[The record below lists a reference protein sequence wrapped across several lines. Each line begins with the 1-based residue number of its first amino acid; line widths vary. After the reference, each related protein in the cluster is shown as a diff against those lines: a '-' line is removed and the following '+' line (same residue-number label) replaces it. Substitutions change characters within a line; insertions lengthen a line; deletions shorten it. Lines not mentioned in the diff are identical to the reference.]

1 MATLPSKSGA
11 VTLLDWGK
19 SIDPDGKTAQVIELL
34 KQSNEVLLDMQWIEG
49 NLPTGHRTAIRTGL
63 PATIWRK
70 LYQGVPASKSLRATI
85 EDSVGMLET
94 RAEVDVD
101 LAKLNGNTLDFRL
114 SEAQAFMES
123 MNQDMTQAIFYGDA
137 SVNPERFNGLAVR
150 YNTIN
155 TSTSEIARNVI
166 SAGGSG
172 NCTSVWLVVWGQNT
186 VHGIFPKGS
195 KAGIDHSDLGE
206 IDAFDANNN
215 RYRAYADRW
224 QWKCGL
230 TVKDWRYV
238 VRIANISVSDL
249 LALTGTQ
256 AITASTFLPKLM
268 VRAMTRIPFT
278 GMGRAVFYC
287 SRTVK
292 GALVVGA
299 MDRNQNVLSLQAGAQ
314 EYGKIT
320 PGFASGDVTLTMQ
333 GVPIRTVDRL
343 LETETALT

>member
-1 MATLPSKSGA
+1 MATLATKSGA
-11 VTLLDWGK
+11 VTLVDWAK
-19 SIDPDGKTAQVIELL
+19 SIDPDGKTATVVELL
-34 KQSNEVLLDMQWIEG
+34 NQTNEILTDMQWIEG

-70 LYQGVPASKSLRATI
+70 LYQGVPASKSLRATV

-101 LAKLNGNTLDFRL
+101 LAKLNGNSASFRL
-114 SEAQAFMES
+114 SEGQAFMEA
-123 MNQDMTQAIFYGDA
+123 MNQDMAQTVIYGDA

-155 TSTSEIARNVI
+155 TSTSEIAKNVI

-172 NCTSVWLVVWGQNT
+172 NCTSVWLVVWGPNT

-195 KAGIDHSDLGE
+195 TAGLDHEDLGV
-206 IDAFDANNN
+206 IDAFDASNN

-224 QWKCGL
+224 QWKCGI

-238 VRIANISVSDL
+238 VRIANISMTDL
-249 LALTGTQ
+249 LALSSTQ
-256 AITASTFLPKLM
+256 AITAATFLPKLM
-268 VRAMTRIPFT
+268 VKALARIPFR
-278 GMGRAVFYC
+278 GMGKAVFYA

-292 GALVVGA
+292 EMLAIGA
-299 MDRNQNVLSLQAGAQ
+299 MDKNQNVLSLQAAVQ
-314 EYGKIT
+314 EFGKIDPAFVNDGT
-320 PGFASGDVTLTMQ
+320 VTVL
-333 GVPIRTVDRL
+333 GVPVRTIDRL